1 MRCRVWPVELQELHG
16 LGTWPWPEQRRQEGM
31 MEMDLGGLGIRRE
44 GGLVVVFSELR
55 DGFLLV
61 FSFSSFKGRRD
72 CRCGRF
78 CAVAFLVVDGDWT
91 CVACL
96 GSRCRE

>member
-1 MRCRVWPVELQELHG
+1 M
-16 LGTWPWPEQRRQEGM
+16 
-31 MEMDLGGLGIRRE
+31 
-44 GGLVVVFSELR
+44 VVVFLELR
-55 DGFLLV
+55 DRFLFG
-61 FSFSSFKGRRD
+61 FSFKRRRD

>member
-1 MRCRVWPVELQELHG
+1 
-16 LGTWPWPEQRRQEGM
+16 
-31 MEMDLGGLGIRRE
+31 MEMGFGGSWDQA
-44 GGLVVVFSELR
+44 GGRVGGGGVFGVERWVSPC
-55 DGFLLV
+55 V
-61 FSFSSFKGRRD
+61 FFSSFQGRRD

>member
-1 MRCRVWPVELQELHG
+1 MELQELHG

-44 GGLVVVFSELR
+44 GGLVVFFSLFLIFELR
-55 DGFLLV
+55 DGFL
-61 FSFSSFKGRRD
+61 FDFSFKGGRD

>member
-1 MRCRVWPVELQELHG
+1 M
-16 LGTWPWPEQRRQEGM
+16 
-31 MEMDLGGLGIRRE
+31 
-44 GGLVVVFSELR
+44 VVVFLELR

>member
-1 MRCRVWPVELQELHG
+1 
-16 LGTWPWPEQRRQEGM
+16 
-31 MEMDLGGLGIRRE
+31 MEMDLGGL
-44 GGLVVVFSELR
+44 VVSFFLELR
-55 DGFLLV
+55 DAFLFG
-61 FSFSSFKGRRD
+61 FSFKRRRD
-72 CRCGRF
+72 CRWGRF